1 MDIRVGFG
9 YDVHKWSDD
18 RPLILGGITIPYT
31 MGLHG
36 HSDADALLHAIT
48 DALLGALALGDIGTH
63 FPDTDPAYKG
73 ADSALLLAKAY
84 ELVGGGGFS
93 LGNIDATIVM
103 ERPKLL
109 PYIPAMRE
117 RIAVI
122 LAVELNQVSIKA
134 TTSERMGFIGRE
146 EGAAVMA
153 TVLIKKNS

>member
-1 MDIRVGFG
+1 
-9 YDVHKWSDD
+9 
-18 RPLILGGITIPYT
+18 
-31 MGLHG
+31 
-36 HSDADALLHAIT
+36 
-48 DALLGALALGDIGTH
+48 
-63 FPDTDPAYKG
+63 
-73 ADSALLLAKAY
+73 LLAKAY

-109 PYIPAMRE
+109 PFIPAMRE

-122 LAVELNQVSIKA
+122 LAVELDQVSIKA

>member
-18 RPLILGGITIPYT
+18 RPLVLGGITIPHT
-31 MGLHG
+31 IGLYG
-36 HSDADALLHAIT
+36 HSDADVLLHAIT

-63 FPDTDPAYKG
+63 FPDTDPVYKG

-109 PYIPAMRE
+109 PFIPAMRE

-153 TVLIKKNS
+153 TVLINKNS